1 MAMLLKAN
9 FEHIPDN
16 GAVPMIAGKNIRACL
31 PARFAGKDADMVA
44 AEAAFDVL
52 NNLAASTTLNI
63 GTDEGSRSLG
73 GEGLLFLLQLH
84 YYCRLVLAC
93 YYSTT

>member
-52 NNLAASTTLNI
+52 NNLAASTTQDMGYERGLNS
-63 GTDEGSRSLG
+63 GWWG
-73 GEGLLFLLQLH
+73 GCCPFCS
-84 YYCRLVLAC
+84 YTVD
-93 YYSTT
+93 